1 MQIAD
6 LNFLVAEDD
15 AFQRRWLVVMLTNL
29 GAKNI
34 AEVPDGLA
42 ALQILQKKNNKI
54 DISFVDLDMP
64 GMDGFELVRHLA
76 KENHSVSVVLT
87 SALDSS
93 LLFSAET
100 MSKAYGI
107 DLLGT
112 FEKPATPETLM
123 ALVALYKKPEVPP
136 EADTGCPAM
145 SIDEIRQALK
155 DDEFEPRFQP
165 KVDLATG
172 QVKGVEAFA
181 RWCHPQHG
189 VLRPIAFIPVL
200 ESNGEMNTFEWA
212 IVEKCIEACRLW
224 NDQGF
229 PISVS
234 INLSSSSLVKP
245 GFAEKISEQA
255 LRCGVAEHQI
265 ILEVTEAATNSNVP
279 YFLENLARLR
289 MKGFGISVDD
299 YGMGHSSMQELM
311 QVPFTELKIDRS
323 FVAGASQNQ
332 ALEHV
337 LSSSLEICR
346 KLNRVSVAVGVET
359 QHDWDFLRKLG
370 CNYAQGYYIAKP
382 MIGSAMVM
390 WMQEW
395 AHFF

>member
-15 AFQRRWLVVMLTNL
+15 AFQRRWLVVMLANL

-42 ALQILQKKNNKI
+42 ALRILQEKDNKI

-64 GMDGFELVRHLA
+64 GMDGFELIRHLA
-76 KENHSVSVVLT
+76 KENHRVSVVLT

-107 DLLGT
+107 DVLGA

-123 ALVALYKKPEVPP
+123 ALVDLYKKPDLLVD
-136 EADTGCPAM
+136 ADASCPTVSM
-145 SIDEIRQALK
+145 DDIRQALK

-181 RWCHPQHG
+181 RWCHPQYG
-189 VLRPIAFIPVL
+189 LLRPNAFIPIL
-200 ESNGEMNTFEWA
+200 ESNGEMDTFEWV

-224 NDQGF
+224 NDQGLA
-229 PISVS
+229 ISVS
-234 INLSSSSLVKP
+234 INLSPSSLVTP
-245 GFAEKISEQA
+245 GFAKKISEYV
-255 LRCGVAEHQI
+255 LKHGVAEHQI
-265 ILEVTEAATNSNVP
+265 ILEVTEYATISNVP
-279 YFLENLARLR
+279 YFIENLARLR

-337 LSSSLEICR
+337 LSSSLDICR

-382 MIGSAMVM
+382 MIGSAVVM